1 MILIVHPCKLLND
14 TGIEMPELNPCEV
27 DGRCCMLIKQF
38 LVEVRH

>member
-1 MILIVHPCKLLND
+1 MLIVHPCKLLND

-27 DGRCCMLIKQF
+27 DVPGCILIMQF